1 MVCLICLNDTH
12 IYSYTLHICVLY
24 SYVLYTLNIYMTC
37 KKSQSTEMIPLLNKD
52 TWHMAVTGLPVKLTA
67 APQCWERSGWPF
79 SPLTS
84 RWGAAVSFV
93 PHQRTAAGLNESA
106 AMHMELSL
114 PSKSC
119 LPPSSGGS
127 TEVRAELW
135 ELHKS
140 ERTSFRKTHQVQIK
154 KSQLLPRFHVIDLQ
168 ISLLSY
174 PDNFHVWTFY
184 FLI

>member
-1 MVCLICLNDTH
+1 MIH
-12 IYSYTLHICVLY
+12 IYTHMHF
-24 SYVLYTLNIYMTC
+24 SYVYYTHMYCIHWIYTWLV
-37 KKSQSTEMIPLLNKD
+37 KESQSSEMITVCSETPSIKTHD
-52 TWHMAVTGLPVKLTA
+52 TWLWLVYLWNW
-67 APQCWERSGWPF
+67 PQRR

-93 PHQRTAAGLNESA
+93 PHQRTAAGLNEPA
-106 AMHMELSL
+106 ATDMELSL
-114 PSKSC
+114 PPKSR

-127 TEVRAELW
+127 TEVRG

-154 KSQLLPRFHVIDLQ
+154 KSQLIPRFHVIDLQ

-174 PDNFHVWTFY
+174 PDNFHVWTLY